1 MNKKENWIKNLIW
14 VLIFVS
20 ITAQIN
26 ILIDFGIFK
35 AVQHAKEKREN
46 EKAML
51 CPPDICTKNEGK
63 TDKTDYKTSV
73 EFEIIELPPLP
84 KIHQK

>member
-14 VLIFVS
+14 VLILIS

-63 TDKTDYKTSV
+63 TEYEIPV
-73 EFEIIELPPLP
+73 EFEIINLPPLP
-84 KIHQK
+84 EVHQK